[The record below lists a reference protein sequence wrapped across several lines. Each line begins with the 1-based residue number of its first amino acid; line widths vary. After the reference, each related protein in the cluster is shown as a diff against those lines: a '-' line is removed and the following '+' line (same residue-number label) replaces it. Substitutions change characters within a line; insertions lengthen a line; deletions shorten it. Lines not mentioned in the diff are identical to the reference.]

1 MRSLSRLVIVTAIIV
16 ACLTVYSPTAFA
28 ATETYTGSVSFI
40 SDAQPPQNINLPSFN
55 TMGGTRTLQS
65 VTVEVIHRGSVSLIA
80 DNDDAFHTSRV
91 NGRLIRWWSG
101 AGPGVST
108 GTIMRTVTTPTVDLG
123 LDNGD
128 GLAVDPTAPDGTN
141 FGGPVSYPDTLA
153 GSYTP
158 STALYTT
165 SGPGTVSFTVTPELM
180 TNDLQWVVTPDI
192 WQLQVQNADLTITV
206 RVTYQYEQLGG
217 GGGAEGGATGVS
229 AFPSVYVGIIGA
241 FGILFLAY
249 ILRGKF
255 RTTK

>member
-1 MRSLSRLVIVTAIIV
+1 MRSLFRLVAIGVII
-16 ACLTVYSPTAFA
+16 AAFSIIGSPSAFA

-80 DNDDAFHTSRV
+80 DNDDAFHTGRV
-91 NGRLIRWWSG
+91 NGRLMRWWSG

-158 STALYTT
+158 STGLYT
-165 SGPGTVSFTVTPELM
+165 SPGPGTVSFTVTPELM

-192 WQLQVQNADLTITV
+192 WQLQVQNADLTVTV
-206 RVTYQYEQLGG
+206 RVSYEYEQSGPVGG
-217 GGGAEGGATGVS
+217 AGGAEGTPVV
-229 AFPSVYVGIIGA
+229 PSVLIGIAGA
-241 FGILFLAY
+241 FGICLIAY
-249 ILRGKF
+249 VLRGKV
-255 RTTK
+255 RTTRW